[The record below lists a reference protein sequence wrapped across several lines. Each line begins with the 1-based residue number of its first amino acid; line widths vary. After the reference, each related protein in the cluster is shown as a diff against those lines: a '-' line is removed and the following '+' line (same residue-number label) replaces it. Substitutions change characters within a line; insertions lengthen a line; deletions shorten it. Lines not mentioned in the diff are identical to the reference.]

1 MKTIKAERRVIRR
14 SDASMNSPL
23 PDPGDEPLRCLL
35 RDADTEAEL
44 PPRFQE
50 SVWRRID
57 AARRQPSQKPS
68 WLESLVAL
76 LLRPAVATAGL
87 AILMIA
93 GGLLGVQSGRERVE
107 QDARARYVDSVN
119 PLSRLSSP

>member
-1 MKTIKAERRVIRR
+1 LKTIKAERRVIRR

-23 PDPGDEPLRCLL
+23 PDPGDEPLRRLL

-50 SVWRRID
+50 SVWRRIY

-107 QDARARYVDSVN
+107 QEARARYVDSVN

>member
-1 MKTIKAERRVIRR
+1 
-14 SDASMNSPL
+14 
-23 PDPGDEPLRCLL
+23 
-35 RDADTEAEL
+35 
-44 PPRFQE
+44 
-50 SVWRRID
+50 VWRRIY

-107 QDARARYVDSVN
+107 QEARARYVDSVN